1 MAREKS
7 GRGRKHEVV
16 VYGPRMLIG
25 VLICLNV
32 GGFKTAGGGVNKYW
46 IPSTRA
52 NIYSG
57 NQLKGQ
63 VYWNPL
69 ESMESVG
76 IHGVYGDPWSLRG
89 SMESIGPSAHSSKW
103 GSLVWRIRRHMVA
116 VRVAAANPH
125 SLRCRGAVGLVTCLG
140 RPTHPLPA
148 ASRLINTEQRTV
160 MLTNQPARGDPL
172 HIPPSPPP
180 TTTPFFIPQVP
191 TRLSKPNHIPSP
203 AATYLIPT
211 TLDTHPPW
219 PNARPGITR
228 WPSSPNRPAKT
239 IPSYGTARTM
249 AGRMGGWAG

>member
-7 GRGRKHEVV
+7 GRGRRHEVV

-63 VYWNPL
+63 VYWSPL

-76 IHGVYGDPWSLRG
+76 IHGVYGDLWSLWG
-89 SMESIGPSAHSSKW
+89 SMESIGPSARSSKW

-125 SLRCRGAVGLVTCLG
+125 SLRCRGTVGLVTCLG

-172 HIPPSPPP
+172 HIPPSPPHYYS
-180 TTTPFFIPQVP
+180 
-191 TRLSKPNHIPSP
+191 L
-203 AATYLIPT
+203 L
-211 TLDTHPPW
+211 HPP
-219 PNARPGITR
+219 
-228 WPSSPNRPAKT
+228 SSNT
-239 IPSYGTARTM
+239 SIQTELHTESSSYIFNTHDP
-249 AGRMGGWAG
+249 